1 MKNQKITDKYHFFWG
16 GTFSQWASSPFID
29 EIHTDIVFSCAEQYM
44 MYKKALLMGDNLI
57 AKRILADGN
66 PKNQKALGR
75 RIKNF
80 DVKLWDKFK
89 FAIVVNGNILK
100 FMQNPK
106 MLKELKSINKKFVEA
121 SPYDKIWGIGLN
133 VYDASSTPPEQWKGE
148 NLLGQAIDKAKQ
160 LILENEK

>member
-1 MKNQKITDKYHFFWG
+1 
-16 GTFSQWASSPFID
+16 
-29 EIHTDIVFSCAEQYM
+29 
-44 MYKKALLMGDNLI
+44 MGDNLI

-89 FAIVVNGNILK
+89 FDIVVNGNILK